1 MTVLKRIFA
10 SLTLALLMPTGGS
23 LANVN
28 EFKVCRETL
37 QPPAQEILNRIT
49 SQLEPGVDPERLIRS
64 TVIEMVKTGEI
75 ERKTA
80 KENAM
85 SAVTCLKKLK
95 G

>member
-1 MTVLKRIFA
+1 MTLLKKILI
-10 SLTLALLMPTGGS
+10 SLTLMLMVPASGS
-23 LANVN
+23 LANVDA
-28 EFKVCRETL
+28 FDSCRATL

-49 SQLEPGVDPERLIRS
+49 DQLEPGIDAEQLIRS
-64 TVIEMVKTGEI
+64 TVIDMVKAGEI

-85 SAVTCLKKLK
+85 SAVDCLKKLK